1 MTDLQKAF
9 TTRFLN
15 GRLRHRRGRVVAR
28 YEINVQTDPP
38 VIPFRTE
45 PSFDA
50 PLVAAAERL
59 LSGQVIELKGETSG
73 IGGWIKIGVRLQ
85 DDADPIPGWIE
96 TFYLGALVPE
106 TPATVPP
113 VVAGLFAAECARQ
126 EVLSGGELAV
136 AADYLIALALIETNL
151 TSFGTLLT
159 GSDAVG
165 PYQITSQEWAAYL
178 ATDVPVSEEARFSA
192 LSQIQCAAW
201 FSERDSAEFAKAVQP
216 ASTADP
222 FIPSFLDMFHCRL
235 IGVAAATEVY
245 TIHKAGAEN
254 PAMQDVLSK
263 HFAVADLQTLMANR
277 KRFLGAGQGGPIVS
291 VGAFVNQTAAVL
303 ADAMTKAFT
312 LLRQEVPEF
321 IPVLPDRSL
330 GQGWMVTAEAE
341 RQFWEQNGISE
352 TDPLGAQRVLK
363 YFQEATNNPGGGDT
377 AWCGAF
383 VAWCLKQQGGFAA
396 DSIVK
401 DPAWAANWK
410 NWGDVELRQ
419 RDWQNIPA
427 GAIVVLGPSGD
438 TSGSGHVAFFHKY
451 IPGSSKIDLL
461 GGNQT
466 NRVKLIPEDRS
477 RVVSIRWLSAADVA
491 PDITDRSPI
500 QGAISGATNYDLI
513 ILARTIYG
521 EARGEPQQGAEAVA
535 NVVINRL
542 NAGGFGNTI
551 AKVCLKPSQF
561 SCWNLND
568 ANRAKI
574 KDKQPHSGDAA
585 FDRCFNVARK
595 AVIGGLADVT
605 DGATHFY
612 AITSNLPSWVRKSR
626 NPVLTITIGHH
637 AFYSGID

>member
-1 MTDLQKAF
+1 MT
-9 TTRFLN
+9 
-15 GRLRHRRGRVVAR
+15 R

-45 PSFDA
+45 PRFDA

-59 LSGQVIELKGETSG
+59 LSGQVIELEGKTSG
-73 IGGWIKIGVRLQ
+73 IGDWIKIGVLLQ

-126 EVLSGGELAV
+126 EVLSSGELAV
-136 AADYLIALALIETNL
+136 AADYLIALASIETNL
-151 TSFGTLLT
+151 TNFGTLLT

-165 PYQITSQEWAAYL
+165 PYQITSQEWATYL
-178 ATDVPVSEEARFSA
+178 ATNVPVSTEARFFA

-216 ASTADP
+216 AETADP

-235 IGVAAATEVY
+235 IGVAAAAEVY

-254 PAMQDVLSK
+254 PAIQDVLSK
-263 HFAVADLQTLMANR
+263 HFAAADLQTLTANR
-277 KRFLGAGQGGPIVS
+277 KRFLGAGQGGAIVS
-291 VGAFVNQTAAVL
+291 VGTFVNTTAAVL
-303 ADAMTKAFT
+303 AEAMKKAFT

-321 IPVLPDRSL
+321 IPVLPDKSL
-330 GQGWMVTAEAE
+330 GQGWLATAMAE
-341 RQFWEQNGISE
+341 LQFWDQNHISE
-352 TDPLGAQRVLK
+352 SDPLGAQRVLQ
-363 YFQEATNNPGGGDT
+363 YFQATNNPGGGDT

-383 VAWCLKQQGGFAA
+383 IAWCLQQQGGFAA

-419 RDWQNIPA
+419 RDWQNIPP
-427 GAIVVLGPSGD
+427 GAIVISAPSSE
-438 TSGSGHVAFFHKY
+438 TSGSGHVAFFYQY
-451 IPGSSKIDLL
+451 IKKSAKVDLL

-466 NRVKLIPEDRS
+466 NRVKLIPADLS
-477 RVVSIRWLSAADVA
+477 RIVSIRWLSTVEVA
-491 PDITDRSPI
+491 PDITDPAPI
-500 QGAISGATNYDLI
+500 DGGVNGATDYDRL

-521 EARGEPQQGAEAVA
+521 EARGEPPEGAVAVA

-542 NAGGFGNTI
+542 NAGSFGNTV
-551 AKVCLKPSQF
+551 AKVCLKRSQF

-568 ANRAKI
+568 TNRAKI
-574 KDKQPHSGDAA
+574 KDKRPHSGDAA
-585 FDRCFNVARK
+585 FDRCFDVASQ
-595 AVIGGLADVT
+595 AIVGGLADVT
-605 DGATHFY
+605 GGATHFF

-626 NPVLTITIGHH
+626 NPVVTTTIGKHR
-637 AFYSGID
+637 FYRGID